1 MLDINLIREKP
12 DWVKQQIQKLND
24 LAAVERIDRI
34 LELDQE
40 RRSAITEVETFKA
53 YRNKLSK
60 SVGQLRGNKKLELTA
75 KMATAQAL
83 KAAFEADDYEKA
95 VNVFENPPD
104 SSGIAAD
111 GVTDDDFQATM
122 NELFAQMKTLGEHI
136 SELDEK
142 IREAD
147 EQLHEQMSWIPNLPH
162 ESVPVAESEDDNI
175 AHSTKGQMRNYDFT
189 PQPHW
194 DLGPALGIIDF
205 ERGVKLG
212 GTRFYILAGMGARLQ
227 RALINF
233 LLDELV
239 RVWGFEEMYVPLMV
253 KEEAM
258 FGSGQF
264 PKFVDTSYRVEEVEM
279 YMLPTAEV
287 AIANM
292 LGGEILSE
300 GQLPLS
306 YVGHTPCF
314 RREKMSAGRDVR
326 GIKRVHQ
333 FEKVEMFKFTTPE
346 TSYEALEEMIEIA
359 ESLCAKLKIPHRR
372 LEIVTGDLGFTA
384 TKKFDIEMW
393 SPGCEEWLEVSS
405 CSNTE
410 DFQARRANIKYRPE
424 DGKANRFIHMLNG
437 SALGIP
443 RTLIAILENYQ
454 TADGCIR
461 IPAVLQPYL
470 GGLEIIEPQ

>member
-12 DWVKQQIQKLND
+12 DWVKEQIRKLND
-24 LAAVERIDRI
+24 LAAAERIDNV
-34 LELDQE
+34 LELDQN
-40 RRSAITEVETFKA
+40 RRAFITEVEAFKA

-60 SVGQLRGNKKLELTA
+60 SIGQLRGNKKLDLAT
-75 KMATAQAL
+75 KTATARAL
-83 KAAFEADDYEKA
+83 MAAFEADDYEKA
-95 VNVFENPPD
+95 VAIFENPPD
-104 SSGIAAD
+104 GSGISAD
-111 GVTDDDFQATM
+111 EATEAIFQATM
-122 NELFAQMKTLGEHI
+122 NDLFAQMKTLGDRI
-136 SELDEK
+136 GALDEK

-147 EQLHEQMSWIPNLPH
+147 EQLHEHMLWIPNLPH
-162 ESVPVAESEDDNI
+162 ESVPVAESEAENI
-175 AHSTKGQMRNYDFT
+175 AHPTQGQMRSYDFT
-189 PQPHW
+189 PQAHW

-239 RVWGFEEMYVPLMV
+239 NVWGFEEMYVPLMV

-258 FGSGQF
+258 YGSGQF
-264 PKFVDTSYRVEEVEM
+264 PKFIDTSYRVEDAET

-292 LGGEILSE
+292 LAGEILDA

-306 YVGHTPCF
+306 FVGHTPCF

-346 TSYEALEEMIEIA
+346 ASYEALDEMIEIA

-410 DFQARRANIKYRPE
+410 DFQARRANIRYRPTE
-424 DGKANRFIHMLNG
+424 GKSNRFIHMLNG
-437 SALGIP
+437 SALGVP
-443 RTLIAILENYQ
+443 RTLIAIMENYQ

-461 IPAVLQPYL
+461 IPTVLQPYL
-470 GGLEIIEPQ
+470 GGIEVIEPQ